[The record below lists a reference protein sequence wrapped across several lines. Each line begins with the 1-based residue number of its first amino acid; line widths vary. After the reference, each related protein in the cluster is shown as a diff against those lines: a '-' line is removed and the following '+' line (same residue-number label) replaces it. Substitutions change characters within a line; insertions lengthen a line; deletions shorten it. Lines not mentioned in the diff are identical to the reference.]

1 MAHGRRLFFCLK
13 SKKNNH
19 DYSIE
24 SIDKIWTSLEY
35 MHTYCIRWWSNRES
49 CKNAFTWQNVTDKN
63 ETALTTWHQ
72 YKSGILWVGLCRNL
86 TFLSE
91 CQIFGSTM
99 AGQSVSGHRSVSEG
113 VPVIY
118 RIPHSTLVQ
127 GTLCSRRSR
136 SHSDQWVCSPLC
148 LPYHWNINSQ
158 PSSTVY
164 SGVGVYWCS
173 CTNTM

>member
-1 MAHGRRLFFCLK
+1 MDGDYFSVLK
-13 SKKNNH
+13 VKKHH

-35 MHTYCIRWWSNRES
+35 MHTYCIRWWSNKES

-72 YKSGILWVGLCRNL
+72 YKSGILWVGLWRNL

-99 AGQSVSGHRSVSEG
+99 AGQCFRTQISIRGSPGYISDSSLDSGTR
-113 VPVIY
+113 
-118 RIPHSTLVQ
+118 
-127 GTLCSRRSR
+127 
-136 SHSDQWVCSPLC
+136 
-148 LPYHWNINSQ
+148 
-158 PSSTVY
+158 Y
-164 SGVGVYWCS
+164 SLFS
-173 CTNTM
+173 